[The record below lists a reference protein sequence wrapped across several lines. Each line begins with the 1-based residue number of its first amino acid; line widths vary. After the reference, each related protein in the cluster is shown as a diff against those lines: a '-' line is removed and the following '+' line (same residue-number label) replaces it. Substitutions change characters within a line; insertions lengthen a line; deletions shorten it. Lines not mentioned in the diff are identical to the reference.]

1 MSFIIIYNYA
11 AVIEILQPGCRYIIL
26 QVLIWK

>member
-1 MSFIIIYNYA
+1 MNFIIIYNYA
-11 AVIEILQPGCRYIIL
+11 AVIEILQPGCHYIIL